1 VAVIDGQ
8 LPAKIRE
15 CIAKADSV
23 RGDL

>member
-1 VAVIDGQ
+1 VTVIDVE